1 MHADSQKCWKRV
13 SCDEKEMW
21 IVDKGK
27 CGLKLE
33 DKCVG
38 TILLCIKILTM
49 EVYKLG
55 PFSGFAF
62 EQGYS
67 KC

>member
-1 MHADSQKCWKRV
+1 MRN
-13 SCDEKEMW
+13 
-21 IVDKGK
+21 VDKGK

-33 DKCVG
+33 DKCDG
-38 TILLCIKILTM
+38 AILLCIKILTM

-62 EQGYS
+62 ERGYS

>member
-1 MHADSQKCWKRV
+1 MR
-13 SCDEKEMW
+13 
-21 IVDKGK
+21 
-27 CGLKLE
+27 
-33 DKCVG
+33 
-38 TILLCIKILTM
+38 TM

-67 KC
+67 KCYSFYVKM

>member
-1 MHADSQKCWKRV
+1 
-13 SCDEKEMW
+13 
-21 IVDKGK
+21 
-27 CGLKLE
+27 
-33 DKCVG
+33 
-38 TILLCIKILTM
+38 M